1 MAGLAAAVGGFA
13 QGLGQG
19 LKLRSDLDDAQ
30 AKRDYMGLQTEKLK
44 QEVDTGKEFRE
55 LQTAMADE
63 TKNYASGLGAY
74 APGEGQTYDPTNPSV
89 VDAYYSRVGAMAA
102 RQAILANKNPLE
114 VEEFMNKARKEKFSE
129 RVMQATS
136 LLKAGDESGFEVLKP
151 AYNKMFND
159 GRELI
164 GGTYN
169 KENDTYDLRYKDKD
183 GTERGYNVGR
193 AQLTDNIV
201 PLALNPA
208 DAAKYHLQNKEM
220 AFKEKE
226 LQGLQDWR
234 KTQETLTNRELD
246 IKNRNANTESK
257 KVDGLLTYYDRL
269 GRAAIDKASTD
280 KGLLALSR
288 ETNALNDQLTSVTT
302 LLGID
307 RKFDPSKNDPEAI
320 AAHDEKLARANT
332 AMYLIKNG
340 IKDGKLTMDSSRA
353 IQLVNS
359 AEAAQFSDIKKSGP
373 GLYHVEIE
381 GTKVPI
387 GITDKQYKALA
398 EANAKSEKSVED
410 SRRGG
415 IKPPEQKPA
424 GLGWGSTPLGI
435 YR

>member
-1 MAGLAAAVGGFA
+1 
-13 QGLGQG
+13 
-19 LKLRSDLDDAQ
+19 
-30 AKRDYMGLQTEKLK
+30 
-44 QEVDTGKEFRE
+44 
-55 LQTAMADE
+55 
-63 TKNYASGLGAY
+63 
-74 APGEGQTYDPTNPSV
+74 
-89 VDAYYSRVGAMAA
+89 MAA

-159 GRELI
+159 GRELL

-220 AFKEKE
+220 ELKEREFK
-226 LQGLQDWR
+226 GLQDWR
-234 KTQETLTNRELD
+234 KTQETLTGRELD
-246 IKNRNANTESK
+246 IKNRNADTESK

-269 GRAAIDKASTD
+269 GRAALDKASTD
-280 KGLLALSR
+280 KGLLAMSR
-288 ETNALNDQLTSVTT
+288 EANVLNDQLTSVTT
-302 LLGID
+302 LMGID
-307 RKFDPSKNDPEAI
+307 RKFDPSKNDPETV

-340 IKDGKLTMDSSRA
+340 IQDGKLTIDSSRA

-359 AEAAQFSDIKKSGP
+359 AESASFSDIKKSGP
-373 GLYHVEIE
+373 GLYYVEVE

-398 EANAKSEKSVED
+398 DANEKADKDRSVEE
-410 SRRGG
+410 SRRGAIKTPPQPPSWGNTGMG
-415 IKPPEQKPA
+415 I
-424 GLGWGSTPLGI
+424 S
-435 YR
+435 R